1 MERVPR
7 SLWGQATLGRQGE
20 LAQPGPH
27 WARHTRTPGGGCEEG
42 KMRTYLKCEQNMPE
56 QRARRT
62 AGRQDLEGRRV
73 RLACRRA
80 EKQARRQAAQS
91 ALL

>member
-1 MERVPR
+1 M
-7 SLWGQATLGRQGE
+7 LTF
-20 LAQPGPH
+20 
-27 WARHTRTPGGGCEEG
+27 
-42 KMRTYLKCEQNMPE
+42 LKCEQNVPE

-91 ALL
+91 ALLEPSGPGLVGMPVLPATAAHRGGPRP

>member
-1 MERVPR
+1 M
-7 SLWGQATLGRQGE
+7 L
-20 LAQPGPH
+20 
-27 WARHTRTPGGGCEEG
+27 
-42 KMRTYLKCEQNMPE
+42 TYLKCEQNVPE
-56 QRARRT
+56 QRARKT

-91 ALL
+91 ALR